1 MRRRRRR
8 GPGPLFIKFRTA
20 AKKEKEEAQ
29 QEREEEDEESEKEEG
44 EEESGV
50 ICQGT
55 FGCESRVHSG
65 TFGYIR
71 VHSDPKGIGGSSQ
84 NIRKNYNVVI

>member
-8 GPGPLFIKFRTA
+8 GPGPLFIKFLTA

-65 TFGYIR
+65 TFEYIR
-71 VHSDPKGIGGSSQ
+71 TQKASEVAHKTLG
-84 NIRKNYNVVI
+84 KTTML